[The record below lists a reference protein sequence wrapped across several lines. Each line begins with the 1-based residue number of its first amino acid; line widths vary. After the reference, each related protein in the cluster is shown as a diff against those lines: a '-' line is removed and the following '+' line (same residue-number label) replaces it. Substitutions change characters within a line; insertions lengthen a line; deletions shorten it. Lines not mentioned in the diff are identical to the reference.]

1 MFQSMGKR
9 SSLSPEGVFKSAA
22 KNRKVLAGI
31 DVPLMLT
38 LIALVIFGLIM
49 VHSASWDDSIQIY
62 GSPTM
67 IFQRQVIWAVLGI
80 SVASVITF
88 LDYHHLRKIALPA
101 LIVTILSLI
110 AVLLFGEERNYAV
123 RTLFRGSVQ
132 PSELAKLVTIIYLS
146 VWLYAKRERLNAI
159 TFGLIPLGLI
169 LGLIVGWIALQPDYS
184 ATLTILFLGGIMFFL
199 AGGEKKQIFLLVVIS
214 LVIGILVVNVTDTGR
229 QRFQDYRSGWQ
240 DVGQS
245 SYHVLRSMESF
256 AKGGILGVGIG
267 KADTKLTGL
276 PFPSTDS
283 IFAVVG
289 EETGLFGS
297 ALLVSLFTI
306 LLWRGMAIAM
316 SAPDEMGKVLAGGLT
331 VWITF
336 EAFLNMAVM
345 VNLVPFAGNALPF
358 MSAGGSNLVVSLT
371 GMGILMNISRQSAQK
386 REEVW
391 SKFGEVVDLR
401 RWDRRRGVSR
411 ARRSAGIRQD

>member
-1 MFQSMGKR
+1 MFQSLGKR
-9 SSLSPEGVFKSAA
+9 STLNPNSLFQPAA

-38 LIALVIFGLIM
+38 LISLIIFGLIM
-49 VHSASWDDSIQIY
+49 VHSASWDDSIQVY
-62 GSPTM
+62 GSPTV

-80 SVASVITF
+80 TVAAVITF
-88 LDYHHLRKIALPA
+88 IDYHHLSKIALPA
-101 LIVTILSLI
+101 LIITILSLI

-123 RTLFRGSVQ
+123 RTLFRGSIQ

-146 VWLYAKRERLNAI
+146 VWLYSKRDRLNTI
-159 TFGLIPLGLI
+159 TFGLLPLGLI

-184 ATLTILFLGGIMFFL
+184 ATLTILFLGGVMFFL
-199 AGGEKKQIFLLVVIS
+199 AGGDRKQIILIVLIS
-214 LVIGILVVNVTDTGR
+214 IVIGVLVVNVTDTGR
-229 QRFQDYRSGWQ
+229 QRFQDYTSGWQ
-240 DVGQS
+240 DIGQS
-245 SYHVLRSMESF
+245 SYHVQRSMESF
-256 AKGGILGVGIG
+256 AKGGVFGVGIG
-267 KADTKLTGL
+267 KSDTKLTGL

-289 EETGLFGS
+289 EETGLLGS
-297 ALLVSLFTI
+297 ALLVGLFAM
-306 LLWRGMAIAM
+306 LLWRGIAIAM
-316 SAPDEMGKVLAGGLT
+316 SAPDEMGQVLAGGLT
-331 VWITF
+331 IWITF

-386 REEVW
+386 REEIW
-391 SKFGEVVDLR
+391 SKFGAVVDLR
-401 RWDRRRGVSR
+401 RWDRRRRVSR
-411 ARRSAGIRQD
+411 PRRSTGIAQD

>member
-1 MFQSMGKR
+1 MFQSLGKR
-9 SSLSPEGVFKSAA
+9 STINPDSLFHSTA

-38 LIALVIFGLIM
+38 LIALIIFGLIM

-67 IFQRQVIWAVLGI
+67 IFQRQVIWALLGI
-80 SVASVITF
+80 AIAAVITF
-88 LDYHHLRKIALPA
+88 IDYHHLSKIALPV
-101 LIVTILSLI
+101 LLVTILSLI

-146 VWLYAKRERLNAI
+146 VWLYSKRERLNAMS
-159 TFGLIPLGLI
+159 FGLLPLGLI
-169 LGLIVGWIALQPDYS
+169 LGLIVGWVALQPDYS

-199 AGGEKKQIFLLVVIS
+199 AGGEKKQIILLVLMS
-214 LVIGILVVNVTDTGR
+214 LVIGVLVVNVTDTGR

-256 AKGGILGVGIG
+256 AKGGIVGVGIG

-289 EETGLFGS
+289 EETGLLGS
-297 ALLVSLFTI
+297 ALLVGLFTI
-306 LLWRGMAIAM
+306 LLWRGIAISI
-316 SAPDEMGKVLAGGLT
+316 SAPDEMGRVLAGGLT
-331 VWITF
+331 VWIAF

-358 MSAGGSNLVVSLT
+358 LSAGGSNLVVSLM

-391 SKFGEVVDLR
+391 SKFGAVVDLR
-401 RWDRRRGVSR
+401 RWDRRRRVSR
-411 ARRSAGIRQD
+411 PRRSAGIQQD

>member
-1 MFQSMGKR
+1 MFQSLGKR
-9 SSLSPEGVFKSAA
+9 SALNPDSLFHSTA
-22 KNRKVLAGI
+22 KNRNVLAGI

-38 LIALVIFGLIM
+38 LISLIIFGLIM

-80 SVASVITF
+80 FVATVITF
-88 LDYHHLRKIALPA
+88 IDYHHLNKIALPA
-101 LIVTILSLI
+101 LIITILSLI

-132 PSELAKLVTIIYLS
+132 PSELAKLVTIVYLS
-146 VWLYAKRERLNAI
+146 VWLYSKRDRLNAI
-159 TFGLIPLGLI
+159 TFGLMPLGMI
-169 LGLIVGWIALQPDYS
+169 LGLIVGWVALQPDYS

-199 AGGEKKQIFLLVVIS
+199 AGGEKKQIFLLVLIS
-214 LVIGILVVNVTDTGR
+214 LVIGVLVVNVTDTGR

-240 DVGQS
+240 DIGQS
-245 SYHVLRSMESF
+245 SYHVRRSMESF
-256 AKGGILGVGIG
+256 AKGGIFGVGIG

-289 EETGLFGS
+289 EETGFLGS
-297 ALLVSLFTI
+297 ALLVGLFSL
-306 LLWRGMAIAM
+306 LLWRGIAIAM

-331 VWITF
+331 IWITF

-358 MSAGGSNLVVSLT
+358 MSAGGSNLVVSLM

-391 SKFGEVVDLR
+391 SKFGAVVDLR
-401 RWDRRRGVSR
+401 RWDRRRRVSR
-411 ARRSAGIRQD
+411 ARRSAGITQD

>member
-1 MFQSMGKR
+1 MFQSLGKR
-9 SSLSPEGVFKSAA
+9 SALNPDSLFHSTA
-22 KNRKVLAGI
+22 KNRNVLAGI

-38 LIALVIFGLIM
+38 LISLIIFGLIM

-80 SVASVITF
+80 VVATVITF
-88 LDYHHLRKIALPA
+88 IDYHHLNKIALPA
-101 LIVTILSLI
+101 LIITILSLI

-132 PSELAKLVTIIYLS
+132 PSELAKLVTIVYLS
-146 VWLYAKRERLNAI
+146 VWLYSKRDRLNAI
-159 TFGLIPLGLI
+159 TFGLMPLGMI
-169 LGLIVGWIALQPDYS
+169 LGLIVGWVALQPDYS

-199 AGGEKKQIFLLVVIS
+199 AGGEKKQIFLLVLIS
-214 LVIGILVVNVTDTGR
+214 LVIGVLVVNVTDTGR

-240 DVGQS
+240 DIGQS
-245 SYHVLRSMESF
+245 SYHVRRSMESF
-256 AKGGILGVGIG
+256 AKGGIFGVGIG

-289 EETGLFGS
+289 EETGFLGS
-297 ALLVSLFTI
+297 ALLVGLFSM
-306 LLWRGMAIAM
+306 LLWRGIAIAM
-316 SAPDEMGKVLAGGLT
+316 SAPDEMGRVLAGGLT
-331 VWITF
+331 IWITF

-358 MSAGGSNLVVSLT
+358 MSAGGSNLVVSLM
-371 GMGILMNISRQSAQK
+371 GMGVLMNISRQSAQK

-391 SKFGEVVDLR
+391 SKFGAVVDLR
-401 RWDRRRGVSR
+401 RWDRRRRVSR
-411 ARRSAGIRQD
+411 TRRSAGITQD

>member
-9 SSLSPEGVFKSAA
+9 SSLNPEGFFKPTA

-67 IFQRQVIWAVLGI
+67 IFQRQVIWALLGI
-80 SVASVITF
+80 GVAALITF
-88 LDYHHLRKIALPA
+88 IDYHHLGKIALPA

-199 AGGEKKQIFLLVVIS
+199 AGGEKRQIFLLVVIS

-229 QRFQDYRSGWQ
+229 HRFQDYRSGWQ

-289 EETGLFGS
+289 EETGLIGS
-297 ALLVSLFTI
+297 VLLVGLFTI

-371 GMGILMNISRQSAQK
+371 GMGILMNISRQSAKK

-401 RWDRRRGVSR
+401 RWDRRRSVSR
-411 ARRSAGIRQD
+411 SRRSAGIQQD

>member
-1 MFQSMGKR
+1 MFQSLGKR
-9 SSLSPEGVFKSAA
+9 TTLNPEGLFQPAA

-38 LIALVIFGLIM
+38 LIALIIFGLIM
-49 VHSASWDDSIQIY
+49 VHSASWDDSIQVY

-67 IFQRQVIWAVLGI
+67 IFQRQVIWALLGVGI
-80 SVASVITF
+80 AAVITF
-88 LDYHHLRKIALPA
+88 IDYHHLSKIALPA

-123 RTLFRGSVQ
+123 RTLFRGSIQ

-146 VWLYAKRERLNAI
+146 VWLYSKRDRLNAI
-159 TFGLIPLGLI
+159 TFGLIPLGGI
-169 LGLIVGWIALQPDYS
+169 LGLIVGWVGLQPDYS
-184 ATLTILFLGGIMFFL
+184 AVLTILFLGGVMFFL
-199 AGGEKKQIFLLVVIS
+199 AGGERKQIFLLVLIS
-214 LVIGILVVNVTDTGR
+214 IVIGVLVVNVTDTGR
-229 QRFQDYRSGWQ
+229 QRYQDYRSGWQ
-240 DVGQS
+240 DVGES

-256 AKGGILGVGIG
+256 AKGGLIGVGIG

-289 EETGLFGS
+289 EETGLLGS
-297 ALLVSLFTI
+297 ALLVGLFTV
-306 LLWRGMAIAM
+306 LLWRGIAIAI
-316 SAPDEMGKVLAGGLT
+316 SAPDEMGRVLAGGLT
-331 VWITF
+331 IWIAF

-358 MSAGGSNLVVSLT
+358 LSAGGSNLVVSLA
-371 GMGILMNISRQSAQK
+371 GMGILMNVSRQSAQK

-391 SKFGEVVDLR
+391 SKFGAVVDLR
-401 RWDRRRGVSR
+401 RWDRRRRVSR
-411 ARRSAGIRQD
+411 PRRAAGTKQN

>member
-1 MFQSMGKR
+1 MFQSLGKR
-9 SSLSPEGVFKSAA
+9 SAINPDSLFHSTA
-22 KNRKVLAGI
+22 KNRNVLAGI

-38 LIALVIFGLIM
+38 LISLIIFGLIM

-80 SVASVITF
+80 VVATVITF
-88 LDYHHLRKIALPA
+88 IDYHHLNKIALPA
-101 LIVTILSLI
+101 LIITILSLI

-132 PSELAKLVTIIYLS
+132 PSELAKLVTIVYLS
-146 VWLYAKRERLNAI
+146 VWLYSKRDRLNAI
-159 TFGLIPLGLI
+159 TFGLMPLGMI
-169 LGLIVGWIALQPDYS
+169 LGLIVGWVALQPDYS

-199 AGGEKKQIFLLVVIS
+199 AGGEKKQIFLLVLIS
-214 LVIGILVVNVTDTGR
+214 LVIGVLVVNVTDTGR

-240 DVGQS
+240 DIGQS
-245 SYHVLRSMESF
+245 SYHVRRSMESF
-256 AKGGILGVGIG
+256 AKGGIFGVGIG

-289 EETGLFGS
+289 EETGFLGS
-297 ALLVSLFTI
+297 ALLVGLFSM
-306 LLWRGMAIAM
+306 LLWRGIAIAM
-316 SAPDEMGKVLAGGLT
+316 SAPDEMGRVLAGGLT
-331 VWITF
+331 IWITF

-358 MSAGGSNLVVSLT
+358 MSAGGSNLMVSLM

-391 SKFGEVVDLR
+391 SKFGAVVDLR
-401 RWDRRRGVSR
+401 RWDRRRRVSR
-411 ARRSAGIRQD
+411 TRRSAGITQD

>member
-1 MFQSMGKR
+1 MFQSLGKR
-9 SSLSPEGVFKSAA
+9 STLNPDSLFHPSV

-31 DVPLMLT
+31 DVPLALT
-38 LIALVIFGLIM
+38 LVALVIFGLIM

-67 IFQRQVIWAVLGI
+67 IFQRQVIWALLGMG
-80 SVASVITF
+80 VATLVTF
-88 LDYHHLRKIALPA
+88 IDYHHLSKIALPA
-101 LIVTILSLI
+101 LIVTVLSLI

-123 RTLFRGSVQ
+123 RTLFRGSIQ

-146 VWLYAKRERLNAI
+146 VWLYSKRERLNAI

-169 LGLIVGWIALQPDYS
+169 LGLIVGWVALQPDYS

-199 AGGEKKQIFLLVVIS
+199 AGGEKKQIVLLVLIAA
-214 LVIGILVVNVTDTGR
+214 VIGILVVNVTDTGR

-256 AKGGILGVGIG
+256 AKGGLFGVGIG

-289 EETGLFGS
+289 EETGFLGS
-297 ALLVSLFTI
+297 ALLVGLFTI
-306 LLWRGMAIAM
+306 LLWRGIAIAI
-316 SAPDEMGKVLAGGLT
+316 SAPDEMGRVLAGGLT
-331 VWITF
+331 IWITF

-391 SKFGEVVDLR
+391 SKFGAVVDLR
-401 RWDRRRGVSR
+401 RWDRRRRVSR
-411 ARRSAGIRQD
+411 PRRSTGIQKD

>member
-1 MFQSMGKR
+1 MFQSLGKR
-9 SSLSPEGVFKSAA
+9 STLNPNSLFQPAA

-38 LIALVIFGLIM
+38 LISLIIFGLIM
-49 VHSASWDDSIQIY
+49 VHSASWDDSIQVY
-62 GSPTM
+62 GSPTV

-80 SVASVITF
+80 TVAAVITF
-88 LDYHHLRKIALPA
+88 IDYHHLSKIALPA
-101 LIVTILSLI
+101 LIITILSLI

-123 RTLFRGSVQ
+123 RTLFRGSIQ

-146 VWLYAKRERLNAI
+146 VWLYSKRDRLNTI
-159 TFGLIPLGLI
+159 TFGLLPLGLI

-184 ATLTILFLGGIMFFL
+184 ATLTILFLGGVMFFL
-199 AGGEKKQIFLLVVIS
+199 AGGERKQIILIVLIS
-214 LVIGILVVNVTDTGR
+214 IVIGVLVVNVTDTGR
-229 QRFQDYRSGWQ
+229 QRFQDYTSGWQ
-240 DVGQS
+240 DIGQS
-245 SYHVLRSMESF
+245 SYHVQRSMESF
-256 AKGGILGVGIG
+256 AKGGIFGIGIG
-267 KADTKLTGL
+267 KSDTKLTGL

-289 EETGLFGS
+289 EETGLLGS
-297 ALLVSLFTI
+297 ALLVGLFAM
-306 LLWRGMAIAM
+306 LLWRGIAIAM
-316 SAPDEMGKVLAGGLT
+316 SAPDEMGQVLAGGLT
-331 VWITF
+331 IWITF

-386 REEVW
+386 REEIW
-391 SKFGEVVDLR
+391 SKFGAVVDLR
-401 RWDRRRGVSR
+401 RWDRRRRVSR
-411 ARRSAGIRQD
+411 PRRSTGIAQD

>member
-9 SSLSPEGVFKSAA
+9 ASLNPEGFIKPTA

-67 IFQRQVIWAVLGI
+67 IFQRQVIWALLGI
-80 SVASVITF
+80 GVAAAIT
-88 LDYHHLRKIALPA
+88 LIDYHHLGKIALPA
-101 LIVTILSLI
+101 LIVTILSLV

-146 VWLYAKRERLNAI
+146 VWLYSKRERLNTI
-159 TFGLIPLGLI
+159 TFGLIPLGMI
-169 LGLIVGWIALQPDYS
+169 LGFIVGWIALQPDYS

-289 EETGLFGS
+289 EETGLIGS
-297 ALLVSLFTI
+297 VLLVGLFTI

-371 GMGILMNISRQSAQK
+371 GMGILMNISRQSAKK

-401 RWDRRRGVSR
+401 RWDRRRSVSR
-411 ARRSAGIRQD
+411 SRRSAGIQQD

>member
-9 SSLSPEGVFKSAA
+9 SSLNHEGISKPTAKS
-22 KNRKVLAGI
+22 RKVLAGI

-67 IFQRQVIWAVLGI
+67 IFQRQVIWALLGI
-80 SVASVITF
+80 GVAGVITL

-101 LIVTILSLI
+101 LIVTVLSLI

-289 EETGLFGS
+289 EETGLIGA
-297 ALLVSLFTI
+297 ALLVGLFTI

-371 GMGILMNISRQSAQK
+371 GMGILMNVSRQSAQK
-386 REEVW
+386 REEIW

-411 ARRSAGIRQD
+411 PRRSAGIQQD